1 MQITRIVGTQ
11 AKANTWT
18 IVNPDYSDNKCV
30 LIDANDKVLEYLSE
44 NKLEPLAIFLTHEHY
59 DHCCGVNELISKYNI
74 PIICSKSCGIN
85 VGNKRKNLSFYN
97 DGIGFEIKSN
107 IKTVDDDSTLDFI
120 GEKFRIIYTEGHTLG
135 GICIILSEK
144 VIFTGDTYMPEFK
157 TPKTPGTDKE
167 KLVISQERIKKMIT
181 EKGYIVYSGHG
192 KR

>member
-1 MQITRIVGTQ
+1 MQITRSVGTQ
-11 AKANTWT
+11 AKANTWI
-18 IVNPDYSDNKCV
+18 IVNTDYSDNKCV
-30 LIDANDKVLEYLSE
+30 LIDANDKVLECLSE

-74 PIICSKSCGIN
+74 PIICSKVCGIN
-85 VGNKRKNLSFYN
+85 IGNKRKNLSFYN

-107 IKTVDDDSTLDFI
+107 IKIVEDASTLDFI
-120 GEKFRIIYTEGHTLG
+120 GESFRIIYTEGHTPG

-167 KLVISQERIKKMIT
+167 KLVISQERIKKMIDQN
-181 EKGYIVYSGHG
+181 EYRVCSGHG
-192 KR
+192 E

>member
-107 IKTVDDDSTLDFI
+107 IKTVEDDSTLDFI
-120 GEKFRIIYTEGHTLG
+120 GESFRIIYTEGHTPG
-135 GICIILSEK
+135 GICIILSKK

-167 KLVISQERIKKMIT
+167 KLVISQERIKKMID

-192 KR
+192 KQ

>member
-107 IKTVDDDSTLDFI
+107 IKTVEDDSTLDFI
-120 GEKFRIIYTEGHTLG
+120 GESFRIIYTEGHTPG
-135 GICIILSEK
+135 GICIILSKK

-167 KLVISQERIKKMIT
+167 KLVISQERIKKMIDQN
-181 EKGYIVYSGHG
+181 EYRVCSGHG
-192 KR
+192 E